1 MKTVV
6 FLISRQWS
14 SYKEEKTKESIVNG
28 ALLKG
33 EAPYFKNL
41 NLLFYDFI

>member
-33 EAPYFKNL
+33 EAPY
-41 NLLFYDFI
+41 LLKLKFIIV